1 MNACNLRPLISAIF
15 YPSLSGAIQLTELNH
30 SLLPT
35 RVLITGGSRGI
46 GFEVARDLAGSGCK
60 IFIAAKTE
68 KVFDAAKQ
76 IGPEIAASRVDI
88 ADPQS
93 VEALF
98 SEIWR
103 VWGGLDAVIHAA
115 AELGQAGRFWELG
128 SEEFVS
134 TLRVNTAAAFF
145 LAKGFVQSWLNAA
158 ALANLSPRRGKIVLF
173 AGGGGGYG
181 YPQFLPYGTSK
192 AAAVRMCETMA
203 MELDAA
209 CLPID
214 VNIIA
219 PGANDTSML
228 AAVRAA
234 GGEVRTTVPFS
245 KPIALCRWLLSSAS
259 DGVSGRFLHVNDPY
273 PTLSPATIRE
283 EALKLRR
290 VDL

>member
-1 MNACNLRPLISAIF
+1 
-15 YPSLSGAIQLTELNH
+15 LTELNP
-30 SLLPT
+30 SLLPA
-35 RVLITGGSRGI
+35 RVLVTGSSRGI
-46 GFEVARDLAGSGCK
+46 GFEVARDLAAAGCK
-60 IFIAAKTE
+60 VFLAAKTE
-68 KVFDAAKQ
+68 KVFDAAKKTGAQ
-76 IGPEIAASRVDI
+76 VLASRVDI
-88 ADPQS
+88 ADPES
-93 VEALF
+93 VDALF
-98 SEIWR
+98 SEIR
-103 VWGGLDAVIHAA
+103 SAWGGLDAVIHAA
-115 AELGQAGRFWELG
+115 ADLGQSGRFWELG
-128 SEEFVS
+128 SEEFVN

-145 LAKGFVQSWLNAA
+145 LAKGFVQSWLNATA
-158 ALANLSPRRGKIVLF
+158 FAKLSPRRGKIIFF
-173 AGGGGGYG
+173 AGGGAGYG

-192 AAAVRMCETMA
+192 AGAVRMCETMA

-219 PGANDTSML
+219 PGANETSML

-273 PTLSPATIRE
+273 PTLSPTTIRE

-290 VDL
+290 IDL